1 MTKYTIDRTDER
13 KLQFDGQLLA
23 AVESSHNNA
32 SASYSGA
39 TGRWQELRLYRT
51 AAGRYVCEQVDRTL
65 WQGEHDR
72 TTVRVVDTVDD
83 VAVFFGA
90 GWLAKDL
97 YEAAGI
103 EVVET
108 VD

>member
-1 MTKYTIDRTDER
+1 MATYTIERTDDRPLRFNGE
-13 KLQFDGQLLA
+13 LLA

-32 SASYSGA
+32 STSYSGA

-51 AAGRYVCEQVDRTL
+51 TVGRYVCEQVDNTL
-65 WQGEHDR
+65 WQGERDR
-72 TTVRVVDTVDD
+72 TSATVVDTVDE
-83 VAVFFGA
+83 VAAFFGQ

-97 YEAAGI
+97 YAEAGI

-108 VD
+108 VE